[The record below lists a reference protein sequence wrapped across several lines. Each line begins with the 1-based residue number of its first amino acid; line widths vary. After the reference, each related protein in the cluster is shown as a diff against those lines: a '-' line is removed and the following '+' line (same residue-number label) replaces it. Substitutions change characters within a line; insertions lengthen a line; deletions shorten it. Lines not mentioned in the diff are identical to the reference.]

1 MSVKH
6 PVDPPPEWD
15 PTWDDSQRT
24 PGPLLGLLDPEEGRT
39 EMSKPVKRP
48 GIPGASGASDAPGGA
63 NASGGANSPEPT
75 TTPTAPRNGTASG
88 NTTPD
93 AAATANPRD
102 WIYGQLGLS
111 RDKSDD
117 DPARPT
123 GPTGPTANAPQF
135 AYDYQPSDSTDQ
147 SSPFPPG
154 SLGGGGTEP
163 ETRVFHGFPKP
174 GTGGGLSSA
183 EPTTPTAPSAPS
195 APTTPSV
202 PRPAARATDAVDNPF
217 RAYDERAATANT
229 PLAPANK
236 ARRDV
241 LPPTPAEVSQS
252 MANTADRLTAAD
264 LDPEKVLRRRRRVA
278 RRGWRKG
285 LLAAS
290 GGVINVGPSGRERR
304 DVDFGGRVQ
313 TPITACHRLAMI
325 SLKGG
330 VGKTTTTAALG
341 SVFAALRTD
350 RVIAVDANPDRG
362 TLGDKVVTDRPNATV
377 RDFVRRAPQLDRY
390 SAVREITGMANSR
403 LEVLASETDP
413 LASTQFSEHDYRIIA
428 DILERYY
435 NLILTD
441 CGTGLMHSAMV
452 GVLAKA
458 DQVVIVSTAS
468 LDGARSASATL
479 DWLEAHGYGDLA
491 RESVTV
497 ITSVRPKA
505 STVDLDE
512 IVAHFA
518 RRTRAVVAIPHD
530 EHLAAGGQIDLRQ
543 MSRGAYEAHLQLAA
557 EIADAFV

>member
-1 MSVKH
+1 MSGKH

-15 PTWDDSQRT
+15 ATWDDSAEGRT
-24 PGPLLGLLDPEEGRT
+24 RAKDEGWRAVPRRPSVVETGAGSARLGVMNPEEGRN
-39 EMSKPVKRP
+39 EMTKPGNRP
-48 GIPGASGASDAPGGA
+48 GTAGEGSAPEPTPASAAPPAPRGASGT
-63 NASGGANSPEPT
+63 EP
-75 TTPTAPRNGTASG
+75 A
-88 NTTPD
+88 
-93 AAATANPRD
+93 ANPRD

-111 RDKSDD
+111 RENYRDAVTDRTPGPPPPPP
-117 DPARPT
+117 PA
-123 GPTGPTANAPQF
+123 APSRGAPNPQEY
-135 AYDYQPSDSTDQ
+135 AT
-147 SSPFPPG
+147 PFPPG
-154 SLGGGGTEP
+154 SLGGGLPEP

-174 GTGGGLSSA
+174 GSGAGPASA
-183 EPTTPTAPSAPS
+183 EPTSPT
-195 APTTPSV
+195 V
-202 PRPAARATDAVDNPF
+202 PRPSPRTPEPAAKDNPF
-217 RAYDERAATANT
+217 RVYDERIATGNI
-229 PLAPANK
+229 P
-236 ARRDV
+236 
-241 LPPTPAEVSQS
+241 LPPSALAARVEEPRPSAVEVS
-252 MANTADRLTAAD
+252 AALADTADRLSADSLTA
-264 LDPEKVLRRRRRVA
+264 EKVLRRRRRVP
-278 RRGWRKG
+278 RRGWRRN
-285 LLAAS
+285 LLSAS
-290 GGVINVGPSGRERR
+290 GGVINVGPSGKERR
-304 DVDFGGRVQ
+304 DLEFTSRVR

-350 RVIAVDANPDRG
+350 RVIAVDGNPDRG
-362 TLGDKVVTDRPNATV
+362 TLGDKIVTDRPNSTV
-377 RDFVRRAPQLDRY
+377 RDFVRRAAELDRY
-390 SAVREITGMANSR
+390 SAVREFTGMANSR
-403 LEVLASETDP
+403 LEVLASESDP

-458 DQVVIVSTAS
+458 DQLVIVSTAS

-479 DWLEAHGYGDLA
+479 DWLEAHGYAALA

-505 STVDLDE
+505 TAVDLEE
-512 IVAHFA
+512 IVSHFA

-530 EHLAAGGQIDLRQ
+530 EHLAAGGTIDLRA